1 MVSDS
6 GRELPPGVGA
16 FRPEEVDNFDRQ
28 DHAHGWSIAV
38 DRALENIGRSPG
50 RWNVSVTFGAV
61 VNVENPGNIIEY
73 IATIS

>member
-1 MVSDS
+1 MASEF
-6 GRELPPGVGA
+6 GRALPPGVGA
-16 FRPEEVDNFDRQ
+16 FRPEEIEGFDRQ

-50 RWNVSVTFGAV
+50 SWKVSFSFSAV
-61 VNVENPGNIIEY
+61 VEIENPGNIIEY